1 MKLTDLPTDRFLL
14 RELGQFI
21 TLPDYMY
28 KVLLGGP
35 VFKNV
40 DHSVAFP
47 PVEKFHNLKQRKK
60 SLISGA
66 KLKTFEKHISNSI
79 LNMVIFENWSK
90 MD

>member
-1 MKLTDLPTDRFLL
+1 MHIIGIRYIIKS
-14 RELGQFI
+14 
-21 TLPDYMY
+21 
-28 KVLLGGP
+28 LGGP

-79 LNMVIFENWSK
+79 LNMVIFENWFK

>member
-1 MKLTDLPTDRFLL
+1 MAQIKISSPLVIAPYF
-14 RELGQFI
+14 
-21 TLPDYMY
+21 
-28 KVLLGGP
+28 GGP
-35 VFKNV
+35 SLQKRGPLCQ
-40 DHSVAFP
+40 SVAFP

-79 LNMVIFENWSK
+79 LNMVIFENWFK

>member
-1 MKLTDLPTDRFLL
+1 MVGRSLKLKLAVKKKVFKFLL
-14 RELGQFI
+14 FC
-21 TLPDYMY
+21 Y
-28 KVLLGGP
+28 
-35 VFKNV
+35 
-40 DHSVAFP
+40 VAFP

>member
-1 MKLTDLPTDRFLL
+1 MLQYGKLSNKNEIYLL
-14 RELGQFI
+14 RTAVPLCQ
-21 TLPDYMY
+21 
-28 KVLLGGP
+28 
-35 VFKNV
+35 
-40 DHSVAFP
+40 SVAFP

-79 LNMVIFENWSK
+79 LNMVIFENWFK

>member
-1 MKLTDLPTDRFLL
+1 M
-14 RELGQFI
+14 
-21 TLPDYMY
+21 YVCMNVCMYY